1 MADTQEND
9 VFETNQNIEQQEE
22 TSKQADNE
30 LPQNEILTKDQIIDQ
45 IKNLIDEPVNT
56 VKDTIDLLKQSYYK
70 LRKIEIENLRKAY
83 LSENSDNK
91 EKDFSIESDPL
102 EEKLKGYLNI
112 FKEKKAVYQQEQ
124 E

>member
-56 VKDTIDLLKQSYYK
+56 VKDTIDLLKQSY
-70 LRKIEIENLRKAY
+70 
-83 LSENSDNK
+83 
-91 EKDFSIESDPL
+91 
-102 EEKLKGYLNI
+102 
-112 FKEKKAVYQQEQ
+112 
-124 E
+124 